1 LLNQTIKGGA
11 ASGGFAAA
19 EDTGTMNV
27 ESCDVGPGSAA
38 AILIFDAHR
47 ALRRRG
53 QSGMLAASGLDAGL
67 LVGRDDK
74 FIVFEGFTVPGAL
87 IQIQDPAGLDG
98 EGRVAGEDPAA
109 VVPGADGVLMEPPP
123 NRAARDS
130 GNQTGIAN
138 PTGDVGSIPVGERN
152 AVRSRQ
158 LAGER
163 LNLSDQF
170 WGKNP
175 GTARAGALVQSGD
188 SFFEEALSPHADYF
202 ATGIE
207 AGGYPVIGQ
216 ALGSEKHHLGA
227 HDIKIRQRIFRG
239 PPEQLA
245 LFLLG
250 QVY

>member
-1 LLNQTIKGGA
+1 MSLATEALPRVRTPVVDDPKDTPGIVVGWACHDLLNQTIKGGA

-130 GNQTGIAN
+130 GNQTGIADL
-138 PTGDVGSIPVGERN
+138 TGDVRSVPVGERD
-152 AVRSRQ
+152 AMSSWRLASR
-158 LAGER
+158 R
-163 LNLSDQF
+163 LNLNDQF
-170 WGKNP
+170 WGEKP
-175 GTARAGALVQSGD
+175 GDDPGGSAR
-188 SFFEEALSPHADYF
+188 
-202 ATGIE
+202 
-207 AGGYPVIGQ
+207 PVRRVVLRRS
-216 ALGSEKHHLGA
+216 AFSTC
-227 HDIKIRQRIFRG
+227 
-239 PPEQLA
+239 
-245 LFLLG
+245 
-250 QVY
+250 